1 MLANLITYLSYKII
15 FGKIGVVVI
24 CMKKFYKILEEK
36 VMNALI
42 ASGYQVSEV
51 VVNESNRPDLGE
63 YQYNGVMPLAK
74 AYHKNPIEIAKD
86 VVSELEKDAFFKNIN
101 IAGPGFINMSISDDA
116 LIKFTNEDD
125 YTYPKNDKLIF
136 LDYGGANV
144 AKSLHVGHLR
154 SANIGESLKRLCEYL
169 GYNTISDTHL
179 GDWGR
184 PLGLVILELS
194 KRNPD
199 WLYFDESY
207 IGEYPDVEITNALL
221 EEVYPYASA
230 KAKEDEEYLREAQQ
244 MTTKLQNGER
254 GILNLWHK
262 IMEVSKTDIKKI
274 YDRLNANFDLYKG
287 ESDAERYVPEML
299 EYLYGLNI
307 VTESEGAKVIPVAE
321 DTDKLEIPPM
331 LLIKSDGGILYST
344 TELATIYD
352 RMKNDKPDEIWYIVD
367 KRQNLHFTQVFRAAY
382 KSKIAKEDTKLVF
395 AGFGTMNG
403 SDGKPFKTRDG
414 GVMRLNDLLAL
425 VKDESL
431 KRLNESIV
439 DDRDEIAEK
448 IAMSAVKFADLLPN
462 RESDYIFDVEKF
474 CDLDGKT
481 GPYILY
487 STIRMKSLLNK
498 ANESNLIYNKINV
511 IANEFDRD
519 VMLTLNNLDS
529 VLNKAFNSKS
539 LNDITEYLYKLTTSY
554 NRFYT
559 ENIIL
564 KETDELKRESW
575 LYLTKIVYEVNKI
588 LLDILAIELPDR
600 M

>member
-1 MLANLITYLSYKII
+1 MLSGD
-15 FGKIGVVVI
+15 F
-24 CMKKFYKILEEK
+24 MKKFYKILEEK
-36 VMNALI
+36 VCNALNDI
-42 ASGYQVSEV
+42 GYSIDQV

-63 YQYNGVMPLAK
+63 YQFNGAMSLAK
-74 AYHKNPIEIAKD
+74 IYHKSPIYIAHEIVA
-86 VVSELEKDAFFKNIN
+86 VLEKDTFFKDVN
-101 IAGPGFINMSISDDA
+101 IAGPGFINMTISDES
-116 LIKFTNEDD
+116 LIEFTNISD
-125 YTYPKNDKLIF
+125 YKYEKNNQLIF

-154 SANIGESLKRLCEYL
+154 SANIGEALKRLCNYL
-169 GYNTISDTHL
+169 GYDTISDTHL

-194 KRNPD
+194 KRNPE
-199 WLYFDESY
+199 WVYFDENY
-207 IGEYPDVEITNALL
+207 QGEYPDVLITNELL
-221 EEVYPYASA
+221 EEVYPYAST
-230 KAKEDEEYLREAQQ
+230 KAKEDEEYLKEAQI

-254 GILNLWHK
+254 GILHLWNK

-274 YDRLNANFDLYKG
+274 YDRLNTHFDLYKG
-287 ESDAERYVPEML
+287 ESDAEKYVPEML
-299 EYLYGLNI
+299 DYLNGLNI
-307 VTESEGAKVIPVAE
+307 VEESEGAKVINVSLE
-321 DTDKLEIPPM
+321 TDKLEIPPM

-352 RMKNDKPDEIWYIVD
+352 RMKNDNPNEIWYIVD
-367 KRQNLHFTQVFRAAY
+367 KRQGLHFTQVFRAAY
-382 KSKIAKEDTKLVF
+382 KSNIAKEHTKLVF

-414 GVMRLNDLLAL
+414 GVMRLNDLLSL

-431 KRLNESIV
+431 NRLNDNVVEN
-439 DDRDEIAEK
+439 RDEIAEK
-448 IAMSAVKFADLLPN
+448 IAMSAIKFADLLPN

-474 CDLDGKT
+474 CDLEGKT

-498 ANESNLIYNKINV
+498 ADAAGIVYNKMNV
-511 IANEFDRD
+511 IANQYDRD
-519 VMLTLNNLDS
+519 VILNLNNLDNILTKS
-529 VLNKAFNSKS
+529 FNSKS

-564 KETDELKRESW
+564 KETDESKRESW

-588 LLDILAIELPDR
+588 LLDILAIEVPDK

>member
-1 MLANLITYLSYKII
+1 MLSGD
-15 FGKIGVVVI
+15 F
-24 CMKKFYKILEEK
+24 MKKFYKIIEEK
-36 VMNALI
+36 ISKALD
-42 ASGYQVSEV
+42 SCGYQVDEV

-63 YQYNGVMPLAK
+63 YQFNGVMPLAK
-74 AYHKNPIEIAKD
+74 VYHKSPIDIAKD
-86 VVSELEKDAFFKNIN
+86 VVSELEKDSFFNNVN
-101 IAGPGFINMSISDDA
+101 IAGPGFINMTISDIA
-116 LIKFTNEDD
+116 LIDFTNQND
-125 YTYPKNDKLIF
+125 YEYQKNNKLIF

-154 SANIGESLKRLCEYL
+154 SANIGEALNRLCKFL
-169 GYNTISDTHL
+169 GYDTISDTHL

-194 KRNPD
+194 KRHPD
-199 WLYFDESY
+199 WVYFDESFE
-207 IGEYPDVEITNALL
+207 GEYPDVEITNSLL
-221 EEVYPYASA
+221 EEIYPYASS
-230 KAKEDEEYLREAQQ
+230 KAKEDEEYLKEAQI
-244 MTTKLQNGER
+244 MTTKLQNGVR
-254 GILNLWHK
+254 GIIALWNK
-262 IMEVSKTDIKKI
+262 IMDVSKTDIKKI

-299 EYLYGLNI
+299 NYLDKLNI
-307 VTESEGAKVIPVAE
+307 VEESEGAKVINVSL

-367 KRQNLHFTQVFRAAY
+367 KRQALHFTQVFRAAY
-382 KSKIAKEDTKLVF
+382 KSRIASDDTKLIF

-414 GVMRLNDLLAL
+414 GVMRLNDLLQL

-431 KRLNESIV
+431 KRLNESIL

-487 STIRMKSLLNK
+487 STIRMKSLLKK
-498 ANESNLIYNKINV
+498 AEEANISYNKINI
-511 IANEFDRD
+511 IANQFDRD
-519 VMLTLNNLDS
+519 VILALNNLDLI
-529 VLNKAFNSKS
+529 LNRAFDSKS
-539 LNDITEYLYKLTTSY
+539 LNDITEYLYKLTTIY

-588 LLDILAIELPDR
+588 LLNILAIELPER

>member
-1 MLANLITYLSYKII
+1 MLSGD
-15 FGKIGVVVI
+15 F
-24 CMKKFYKILEEK
+24 MKKFYKIIEEK
-36 VMNALI
+36 ISKALD
-42 ASGYQVSEV
+42 SCGYQVDEV

-63 YQYNGVMPLAK
+63 YQFNGVMPLAK
-74 AYHKNPIEIAKD
+74 VYHKSPIDIAKD
-86 VVSELEKDAFFKNIN
+86 VVFELEKDSFFKNVN
-101 IAGPGFINMSISDDA
+101 IAGPGFINMTISDIA
-116 LIKFTNEDD
+116 LIDFTNQND
-125 YTYPKNDKLIF
+125 YEYPKNNKLIL

-154 SANIGESLKRLCEYL
+154 SANIGEALNRLCKFL
-169 GYNTISDTHL
+169 GYDTISDTHL

-194 KRNPD
+194 KRHPD
-199 WLYFDESY
+199 WVYFDESFE
-207 IGEYPDVEITNALL
+207 GEYPDVEITNSLL
-221 EEVYPYASA
+221 EEIYPYASS
-230 KAKEDEEYLREAQQ
+230 KAKEDEEYLKEAQI
-244 MTTKLQNGER
+244 MTTKLQNGVR
-254 GILNLWHK
+254 GIIALWNK
-262 IMEVSKTDIKKI
+262 IMDVSKTDIKKI

-299 EYLYGLNI
+299 NYLDKLNI
-307 VTESEGAKVIPVAE
+307 VEESEGAKVINVSL

-367 KRQNLHFTQVFRAAY
+367 KRQGLHFTQVFRAAY
-382 KSKIAKEDTKLVF
+382 KSKIANDDTKLIF

-414 GVMRLNDLLAL
+414 GVMRLNDLLQL

-431 KRLNESIV
+431 KRLNESIL

-487 STIRMKSLLNK
+487 STIRMKSLLKK
-498 ANESNLIYNKINV
+498 AEEANISYNKINI
-511 IANEFDRD
+511 IANQFDRD
-519 VMLTLNNLDS
+519 VILALNNLDLI
-529 VLNKAFNSKS
+529 LNRAFDSKS
-539 LNDITEYLYKLTTSY
+539 LNDITEYLYKLTTIY

-588 LLDILAIELPDR
+588 LLNILAIELPDR

>member
-1 MLANLITYLSYKII
+1 MLSGD
-15 FGKIGVVVI
+15 F
-24 CMKKFYKILEEK
+24 MKKFYKIIEEK
-36 VMNALI
+36 ISKALD
-42 ASGYQVSEV
+42 SCGYQVEEV

-63 YQYNGVMPLAK
+63 YQFNGVMPLAK
-74 AYHKNPIEIAKD
+74 VYHKSPIDIAKD
-86 VVSELEKDAFFKNIN
+86 VVSELEKDSFFKNVN
-101 IAGPGFINMSISDDA
+101 IAGPGFINMTISDIT
-116 LIKFTNEDD
+116 LIDFTNQND
-125 YTYPKNDKLIF
+125 YEYPKNNKLIF

-154 SANIGESLKRLCEYL
+154 SANIGEALNRLCKFL
-169 GYNTISDTHL
+169 GYDTISDTHL

-194 KRNPD
+194 KRHPD
-199 WLYFDESY
+199 WVYFDESFE
-207 IGEYPDVEITNALL
+207 GEYPDVEITNSLL
-221 EEVYPYASA
+221 EEIYPYASS
-230 KAKEDEEYLREAQQ
+230 KAKEDEEYLKEAQI
-244 MTTKLQNGER
+244 MTTKLQNGVR
-254 GILNLWHK
+254 GIIALWNK
-262 IMEVSKTDIKKI
+262 IMDVSKTDIKKI

-299 EYLYGLNI
+299 NYLDKLNI
-307 VTESEGAKVIPVAE
+307 VEESEGAKVINVSL

-367 KRQNLHFTQVFRAAY
+367 KRQSLHFTQVFRAAY
-382 KSKIAKEDTKLVF
+382 KSKIANDDTKLIF

-414 GVMRLNDLLAL
+414 GVMRLNDLLQL

-431 KRLNESIV
+431 KRLNESIL

-487 STIRMKSLLNK
+487 STIRMKSLLKK
-498 ANESNLIYNKINV
+498 AEEANVSYNKINI
-511 IANEFDRD
+511 IANQFDRD
-519 VMLTLNNLDS
+519 VILALNNLDLI
-529 VLNKAFNSKS
+529 LNRAFDSKS
-539 LNDITEYLYKLTTSY
+539 LNDITEYLYKLTTIY

-575 LYLTKIVYEVNKI
+575 LYLTKIVYEVNTM
-588 LLDILAIELPDR
+588 LLDILAIKVPDK

>member
-1 MLANLITYLSYKII
+1 
-15 FGKIGVVVI
+15 
-24 CMKKFYKILEEK
+24 MKKFYTILENKIE
-36 VMNALI
+36 NALEKCNYKI
-42 ASGYQVSEV
+42 DDV

-63 YQYNGVMPLAK
+63 YQFNGVMGLAK
-74 AYHKNPIEIAKD
+74 IYHKNPVEIAN
-86 VVSELEKDAFFKNIN
+86 ELVKVLKEDEFFKNVN
-101 IAGPGFINMSISDDA
+101 VAGPGFINMSISDKA
-116 LIKFTNEDD
+116 LIDFTNKKDFRYD
-125 YTYPKNDKLIF
+125 NNGKLIF

-154 SANIGESLKRLCEYL
+154 PTNIGEALNRLCKFL

-199 WLYFDESY
+199 WVYFDESY
-207 IGEYPDVEITNALL
+207 EGEYPEVDITNDLL
-221 EEVYPYASA
+221 EEIYPYASS
-230 KAKEDEEYLREAQQ
+230 KAKEDENYLKEAQV
-244 MTTKLQNGER
+244 MTTKLQNRVR
-254 GILNLWHK
+254 GIYALWQK

-287 ESDAERYVPEML
+287 ESDAESVVPEMISYL
-299 EYLYGLNI
+299 EKMNI
-307 VTESEGAKVIPVAE
+307 IVDSEGAKVIPVSL

-331 LLIKSDGGILYST
+331 LLLKSDGGILYST

-352 RMKNDKPDEIWYIVD
+352 RMKNYNPDEIWYVVD
-367 KRQNLHFTQVFRAAY
+367 KRQDLHFTQVFRAAK
-382 KSKIAKEDTKLVF
+382 KSKIVNEDTNLVF

-414 GVMRLNDLLAL
+414 GVMRLNDLLDMAKKECL
-425 VKDESL
+425 S
-431 KRLNESIV
+431 RLNDSITE
-439 DDRDEIAEK
+439 DRDQITEK
-448 IAMSAVKFADLLPN
+448 LAVSVIKYADMLPN
-462 RESDYIFDVEKF
+462 RSSDYIFDLEKF
-474 CDLDGKT
+474 CDVEGKT
-481 GPYILY
+481 GPFILY

-498 ANESNLIYNKINV
+498 AKEFNINYERINV

-519 VMLTLNNLDS
+519 VILNLNNLNII
-529 VLNKAFNSKS
+529 LEKAFTSKS
-539 LNDITEYLYKLTTSY
+539 LNDITEYLYKLTSSY

-564 KETDELKRESW
+564 KESDELKRESW
-575 LYLTKIVYEVNKI
+575 LYLTEIVYEVNKL
-588 LLDILAIELPDR
+588 LLDILAIEVPDK